1 MMEFAKLLRSIANGN
16 WPAGAEEDE
25 HARLRAENLRLKAA
39 VDAAVE
45 ALAAAPLWHAQH
57 RVANNIL
64 ADVKEELEE
73 LADRHDGDLPSVGQH
88 MH

>member
-1 MMEFAKLLRSIANGN
+1 MMDFAKLLRSIANGN
-16 WPAGAEEDE
+16 WPAGAEADE
-25 HARLRAENLRLKAA
+25 EARLRAENMRLKAA

-64 ADVKEELEE
+64 SDVKEELEE
-73 LADRHDGDLPSVGQH
+73 LSDGHDGDTHFAGRH